1 MSYSDIYDNFNF
13 DYQKSD
19 EGKGNVDLNANEK
32 CCRGVKNENKNNQ
45 RNEDTKEEESHIQH
59 VLGPSRRCL
68 AWACKACKRKTAA
81 VDRRKAATLRERRR
95 LRKVNAAFEELR
107 IRARAG
113 SGRLPKLEILRAAI
127 QHIERLQAA
136 LRAAAVLQFTA
147 HLFQRA
153 SVTLRRAGSDIV
165 TARRVYLALASYVN
179 ILYIIQDI
187 CLSQAHIFTFDRVLM
202 YGMITNEIGQS
213 ASQRRQPI
221 WSLESESCK
230 TYVEPV
236 TSSRPLDREI
246 KAERERPFLNGD
258 SGSCGLNSLARLRC
272 IVQALAAKETPPERE
287 TCPRL

>member
-19 EGKGNVDLNANEK
+19 EGKSNVDLNANEK
-32 CCRGVKNENKNNQ
+32 CCRGLKNESKNSQ
-45 RNEDTKEEESHIQH
+45 RSEDTKEEENHIQH

-136 LRAAAVLQFTA
+136 LRAAAVL
-147 HLFQRA
+147 
-153 SVTLRRAGSDIV
+153 
-165 TARRVYLALASYVN
+165 
-179 ILYIIQDI
+179 
-187 CLSQAHIFTFDRVLM
+187 
-202 YGMITNEIGQS
+202 
-213 ASQRRQPI
+213 
-221 WSLESESCK
+221 ESESCK

-236 TSSRPLDREI
+236 TSSHPLDREI

-272 IVQALAAKETPPERE
+272 IVQALAAKETPP
-287 TCPRL
+287 